1 MSKIR
6 IHSDLKLTGEGL
18 KYIQELEKLMDSVVC
33 CGFQSGQDP
42 YQDGAELVD
51 VVAYNE
57 FGTSDIPP
65 RPFMKQ
71 SWENHANEIN
81 EFVAQA
87 IAQIQHGATAE
98 KVCNQAGAFG
108 VGIIQ
113 EEIVNGEFAPNAPS
127 TIKKKG
133 SDHPLID
140 TGHMRQ
146 SVHYVIRKE

>member
-1 MSKIR
+1 MAKIK

-42 YQDGAELVD
+42 YEDGTDLVS

-57 FGTSDIPP
+57 FGTSDIPA

-71 SWENHANEIN
+71 SWENHAQEIN
-81 EFVAQA
+81 EFVAQS
-87 IAQIQHGATAE
+87 IAQVQNGATAE
-98 KVCNQAGAFG
+98 KVCAQAGAFG
-108 VGIIQ
+108 VGVIQ
-113 EEIVNGEFAPNAPS
+113 EEILNGNFEPNAPS
-127 TIKKKG
+127 TVRKKK

-146 SVHYVIRKE
+146 SVHYVVRKE